1 MCSLLIIKPA
11 QTYEL
16 KDLKDTCTLLFV
28 SLNSQCTCI
37 QYDKINIVGT
47 IVIDLSILN

>member
-16 KDLKDTCTLLFV
+16 KDLKDTRFLELTMYV
-28 SLNSQCTCI
+28 YT
-37 QYDKINIVGT
+37 V
-47 IVIDLSILN
+47 